1 MYCIEKTVSSPFRK
15 KRLKPCN
22 FHNYTSFQKEERE
35 RERESLTYQTNTSNT
50 DSLSLIYYIYRKIPE
65 PGPDRFYRLFSSVAY
80 PFSYPFS
87 PFRSTFSHTF
97 QAIVA
102 QKIFSEKSTFFSG
115 ALPFSFC
122 NELLLTMLRAWP
134 GGVFF
139 IYGAGSLAASPRFFL
154 EIRGPPGPSQRLKLS
169 RRCRCVM
176 PAI

>member
-1 MYCIEKTVSSPFRK
+1 MRAKEMLFNEKDKSSLSI
-15 KRLKPCN
+15 KR
-22 FHNYTSFQKEERE
+22 ERE

-50 DSLSLIYYIYRKIPE
+50 DSFSLIYYIYRKIPE

-87 PFRSTFSHTF
+87 PFRSTFSLTF

-122 NELLLTMLRAWP
+122 NELLPTMRPTWSV
-134 GGVFF
+134 GVFF
-139 IYGAGSLAASPRFFL
+139 IYSPVLLPAAPDDLPRIRAPPLAAPNFAQTPEASP
-154 EIRGPPGPSQRLKLS
+154 GAASA
-169 RRCRCVM
+169 VM
-176 PAI
+176 RDAHV